1 MQSLRDLQSRFAEAV
16 FATKSTG
23 FGLHIRPNGLGSA
36 RRVSVYRNNV
46 LTSLTEALRVSYPVV
61 ERLVGAEFFAY
72 AARCYVRDVPSRSG
86 NLHDYGA
93 AFPGHLARLPGAI
106 ALAYLPDVARL
117 EWACQEV
124 LHAPEAEPLDLE
136 ALAAV
141 PAERHG
147 DLRLY
152 LHPASRLLASDYPLF
167 RIWQVNQAGYVG
179 DDIVDLATGGVRLLV
194 IRRGIETAIEQLSAG
209 DYALLVALGDERTL
223 ATACESALAV
233 EPALDLAVTLSGH
246 IARRTVVGFSC

>member
-1 MQSLRDLQSRFAEAV
+1 MHSLRDLQTRFAEAI

-36 RRVSVYRNNV
+36 RRFSVYRNNV
-46 LTSLTEALRVSYPVV
+46 VNNLTEALRVSYPVV
-61 ERLVGAEFFAY
+61 ERLVGAEFFAV

-93 AFPGHLARLPGAI
+93 AFPAHLARLPGAA
-106 ALAYLPDVARL
+106 ALGYLSDVARL
-117 EWACQEV
+117 EWACQEIF
-124 LHAPEAEPLDLE
+124 HAPEAEPLDLE

-141 PAERHG
+141 PAERHD

-179 DDIVDLATGGVRLLV
+179 EDTVDLAMGGVRLLV
-194 IRRGIETAIEQLSAG
+194 IRPGLEIDIEPLSAG
-209 DYALLVALGDERTL
+209 EYTLLVALNDDRTL
-223 ATACESALAV
+223 ASACESALAA
-233 EPALDLAVTLSGH
+233 EPALDLAATLSGY
-246 IARRTVVGFSC
+246 IARRIVVGLSY